1 MTGRP
6 LPLTAS
12 HSHLFRG
19 ARLRVSR
26 SAVTLPLRP
35 ADVRLAFSDG
45 VEVAG
50 ELVETGDGDA
60 LLSLPGYRTAAGASI
75 GAAHWPV
82 LEVADDTDPE
92 YLSLRLGPRIDD

>member
-1 MTGRP
+1 MTGHP
-6 LPLTAS
+6 VPLTAS

-19 ARLRVSR
+19 ARLRTSR
-26 SAVTLPLRP
+26 SALALPLRP

-45 VEVAG
+45 VELPG

-75 GAAHWPV
+75 GAALWPV
-82 LEVADDTDPE
+82 LEVTDDADPA
-92 YLSLRLGPRIDD
+92 YLNLRLGPRIDG

>member
-1 MTGRP
+1 MTDRP

-19 ARLRVSR
+19 ARLRARRPALEV
-26 SAVTLPLRP
+26 PLRP

-45 VEVAG
+45 VEVTG
-50 ELVETGDGDA
+50 ELVGTGDGDV

-75 GAAHWPV
+75 GAALWPV
-82 LEVADDTDPE
+82 LEVADDTDPG
-92 YLSLRLGPRIDD
+92 YLSLRFGPRLDG